1 MLRHPDEGSDDSSTE
16 GPFWK
21 TVKGNLMHKFHVGQS
36 VDLIP
41 RVIRQAAKG
50 SYEIIRLMPENE
62 DDPMYRIKSTAE
74 RYERV
79 VPESEL
85 EPSAEPRSTSVKQ
98 LSAA

>member
-1 MLRHPDEGSDDSSTE
+1 
-16 GPFWK
+16 
-21 TVKGNLMHKFHVGQS
+21 MHRFRVGQS
-36 VDLIP
+36 VDLMP

-62 DDPMYRIKSTAE
+62 NDPQYCVKSAAE

-85 EPSAEPRSTSVKQ
+85 ELSTSSESVPSASGQQTSRG
-98 LSAA
+98 

>member
-1 MLRHPDEGSDDSSTE
+1 MISIAPVVTRTEKLLR
-16 GPFWK
+16 K
-21 TVKGNLMHKFHVGQS
+21 TLVHRFRVGQS
-36 VDLIP
+36 VDLMP

-62 DDPMYRIKSTAE
+62 NDPQYCVKSAAE

-85 EPSAEPRSTSVKQ
+85 ELSTSSESVPSASGQQTSRG
-98 LSAA
+98 

>member
-1 MLRHPDEGSDDSSTE
+1 
-16 GPFWK
+16 
-21 TVKGNLMHKFHVGQS
+21 MHKFQVGQS

-62 DDPMYRIKSTAE
+62 DDPRYCIKSISE
-74 RYERV
+74 RHERV

-85 EPSAEPRSTSVKQ
+85 E
-98 LSAA
+98 LSSSPETVFR

>member
-1 MLRHPDEGSDDSSTE
+1 M
-16 GPFWK
+16 
-21 TVKGNLMHKFHVGQS
+21 GQS

-62 DDPMYRIKSTAE
+62 NDPRYCVKRAAE

-79 VPESEL
+79 VREKRAGAVDKFRVRAISIRAAGVSRL
-85 EPSAEPRSTSVKQ
+85 VLASIPR
-98 LSAA
+98 

>member
-1 MLRHPDEGSDDSSTE
+1 MTLVPRGVR
-16 GPFWK
+16 K
-21 TVKGNLMHKFHVGQS
+21 TIKGNPMHKFQVGQS

-50 SYEIIRLMPENE
+50 SYEIIRLMPGNE
-62 DDPMYRIKSTAE
+62 DEPVYRIKSAAE

-85 EPSAEPRSTSVKQ
+85 EPSTEPRSVKQEARSVKQ

>member
-1 MLRHPDEGSDDSSTE
+1 MPTDPSEVSFTRSIKENP
-16 GPFWK
+16 
-21 TVKGNLMHKFHVGQS
+21 MHKFQVGQS
-36 VDLIP
+36 VGLIP

-50 SYEIIRLMPENE
+50 NYEIVRLMPEND

-85 EPSAEPRSTSVKQ
+85 EPAGEPRSASAKQ